1 MIYEKFDLRDDAQ
14 KQACEAMAEKLL
26 CFAGVISCD
35 NKDVQVTMDGCERAL
50 IVESE
55 DVVEFADAMTGIEKI
70 MNEHGETLNG
80 YSKIIFAVLGSDKIE
95 LDMGKIN
102 QFRDWVAKEVND
114 ESDIMWCCDVHADID
129 GSIVR
134 VLACK

>member
-70 MNEHGETLNG
+70 MNEHDETLNS